1 MILYGCLCCY
11 VSDID
16 FWNHGTGKLFSQLP
30 ARNVLKNLKLVL
42 DPLNFD
48 LEINGAV
55 ERFHN
60 GTREW
65 AFQDFDHWV
74 ENKLDSRVCVLS
86 ADAGIGKTGIM
97 SICLMALM

>member
-1 MILYGCLCCY
+1 MILIFE
-11 VSDID
+11 S
-16 FWNHGTGKLFSQLP
+16 WNWQTFSQLP

-74 ENKLDSRVCVLS
+74 ENKVDHAYVCYL
-86 ADAGIGKTGIM
+86 
-97 SICLMALM
+97 LMLV